1 MDEGRHHWS
10 HTALPARLGPINAI
24 ASVPWL
30 IWLLHSSWWLLYVAI
45 ATTVFLFWVEKIKKM
60 TITAFFRSINIFLTG
75 RVKASLNLFKEL
87 TR

>member
-10 HTALPARLGPINAI
+10 HTANSARFGPINAV

-30 IWLLHSSWWLLYVAI
+30 ALLLHPCWWLLWVAL
-45 ATTVFLFWVEKIKKM
+45 ALTGFLFWVEKIKKM
-60 TITAFFRSINIFLTG
+60 TITAFFRSINILFTG
-75 RVKASLNLFKEL
+75 RVKSSLNLFKEL